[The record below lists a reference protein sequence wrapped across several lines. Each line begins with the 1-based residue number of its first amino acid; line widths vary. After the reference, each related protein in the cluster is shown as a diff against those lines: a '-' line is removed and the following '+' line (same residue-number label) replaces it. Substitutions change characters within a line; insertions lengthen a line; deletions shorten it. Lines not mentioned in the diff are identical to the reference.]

1 MQTKARTFLFLFTS
15 IFSLYILN
23 SCASSPKN
31 EENLTQAEQSS
42 DKKAEEIPENQLE
55 NKEISQDSLANE
67 ENLEKSLETEKN
79 LQDSENTQNKP
90 ENDENQISE
99 KIDEDELLA
108 DSENATEETQEDFV
122 EPEVKDSPFVEGTK
136 TAADEQ
142 NPESNAD
149 EQNEAQDIP
158 ETNEGEPEL
167 LPKTEEY
174 EKNSGE
180 ENPQTDENLELNENS
195 MKNQE
200 NLPQNG
206 QEPESKD
213 ELSEEIEEEEPKE
226 NTEQTENN
234 SQKTPSRSMTAKNNQ
249 YVDIIYPGRGW
260 IYMGE
265 DEGKDQIL
273 RYFGRKLGTENTTF
287 TLRTT
292 KSGETVLHFY
302 KNDVLKGE
310 YIDDYLEIKV
320 LEESAKP
327 NERAKAPSYEESV
340 PQKPVRLEKKAETQ
354 EEAQKTDEIKN
365 IEEKTSDNEQKL
377 SSQDETN
384 LKQNDVSNEVSNNVL
399 NNSNNVSKEVSKPEQ
414 KKSLKIDT
422 KNLLEQ
428 AKKDFEAKSYAQAL
442 SEVQQYLDTQNTRID
457 EALFLQGQILEADS
471 EVKNI
476 KSAIDSYNSLIKNYP
491 ASTFWQEANRRKIY
505 LNRYYVN
512 IY

>member
-15 IFSLYILN
+15 IFSLYIFN

-42 DKKAEEIPENQLE
+42 DKKTEEIPEPQLE
-55 NKEISQDSLANE
+55 NKEIPQDSLANE
-67 ENLEKSLETEKN
+67 ENLQN
-79 LQDSENTQNKP
+79 SENTQNKP
-90 ENDENQISE
+90 ENDENQLSE

-108 DSENATEETQEDFV
+108 DSENETEETQEDFV
-122 EPEVKDSPFVEGTK
+122 EPEVKDSPFVEETK

-142 NPESNAD
+142 NPESSENK
-149 EQNEAQDIP
+149 QNKTQDIP

-174 EKNSGE
+174 EKKSEE

-195 MKNQE
+195 MENQE

-206 QEPESKD
+206 QEPESKA

-226 NTEQTENN
+226 NTEQTKNN
-234 SQKTPSRSMTAKNNQ
+234 PQKTPSRSMTAKNNQ

-354 EEAQKTDEIKN
+354 EEPQKNDEIKN

-384 LKQNDVSNEVSNNVL
+384 LKKNDVSN
-399 NNSNNVSKEVSKPEQ
+399 EVSKPEQ
-414 KKSLKIDT
+414 KKSLKVDT

>member
-42 DKKAEEIPENQLE
+42 DKKTEEIPETQLE

-67 ENLEKSLETEKN
+67 ENLQN
-79 LQDSENTQNKP
+79 SENTQNKP
-90 ENDENQISE
+90 ENDENQLSE

-108 DSENATEETQEDFV
+108 DSENETEEPQEDFV
-122 EPEVKDSPFVEGTK
+122 EPEVKDSPFVEETK

-142 NPESNAD
+142 NPESSENK
-149 EQNEAQDIP
+149 QNEAQDIP
-158 ETNEGEPEL
+158 ETNEEEPEL

-174 EKNSGE
+174 EKKSEE

-195 MKNQE
+195 MENQE

-226 NTEQTENN
+226 NTEQTKNN
-234 SQKTPSRSMTAKNNQ
+234 PQKTPSRSMTAKNNQ

-354 EEAQKTDEIKN
+354 EETQKTDEIKN
-365 IEEKTSDNEQKL
+365 IEEKISDNEQKL
-377 SSQDETN
+377 SSHDETN
-384 LKQNDVSNEVSNNVL
+384 LKKNDVSNEVSR
-399 NNSNNVSKEVSKPEQ
+399 PEQ

>member
-42 DKKAEEIPENQLE
+42 DKKTEEIPETQLE
-55 NKEISQDSLANE
+55 NKEIPQDSLENE
-67 ENLEKSLETEKN
+67 ENLEKSLETEEN
-79 LQDSENTQNKP
+79 LQNSENTQNKP
-90 ENDENQISE
+90 ENDENQLSE

-108 DSENATEETQEDFV
+108 DSENETEETQEDFV
-122 EPEVKDSPFVEGTK
+122 ESEVKDSPFVEETK
-136 TAADEQ
+136 TATDEQ
-142 NPESNAD
+142 NPESSENK
-149 EQNEAQDIP
+149 QNEAQDIP
-158 ETNEGEPEL
+158 ETNEEEPEL
-167 LPKTEEY
+167 LPKTEE
-174 EKNSGE
+174 NSGE
-180 ENPQTDENLELNENS
+180 ENPQTDKKLELNENS
-195 MKNQE
+195 MENQE
-200 NLPQNG
+200 NLSQNG

-226 NTEQTENN
+226 NTEQTESNP
-234 SQKTPSRSMTAKNNQ
+234 QKTPSRSMTAKNNQ

-354 EEAQKTDEIKN
+354 EETQKTDEIKN

-384 LKQNDVSNEVSNNVL
+384 LKKNDVSNEVSR
-399 NNSNNVSKEVSKPEQ
+399 PEQ

>member
-42 DKKAEEIPENQLE
+42 DKKTEEIPENQLE

-67 ENLEKSLETEKN
+67 ENLQN
-79 LQDSENTQNKP
+79 SENTQNKP

-108 DSENATEETQEDFV
+108 DSENETEETQEDFV
-122 EPEVKDSPFVEGTK
+122 EPEVKDSPFVEETK
-136 TAADEQ
+136 TAADEP
-142 NPESNAD
+142 NPESSENK
-149 EQNEAQDIP
+149 QNEAQDIP
-158 ETNEGEPEL
+158 ETNEEEPEL
-167 LPKTEEY
+167 LPK
-174 EKNSGE
+174 
-180 ENPQTDENLELNENS
+180 TDENLELNESS
-195 MKNQE
+195 MENQE

-354 EEAQKTDEIKN
+354 EEAQKTDEIKD

-384 LKQNDVSNEVSNNVL
+384 LKQ
-399 NNSNNVSKEVSKPEQ
+399 NNVSKEVSKPEQ

>member
-42 DKKAEEIPENQLE
+42 DKKTEEIPETQLE
-55 NKEISQDSLANE
+55 NKEIPQDSLENE
-67 ENLEKSLETEKN
+67 ENLEKSLETEEN
-79 LQDSENTQNKP
+79 LQNSENTQNKP
-90 ENDENQISE
+90 ENDENQLSE

-108 DSENATEETQEDFV
+108 DSENKTEETQENFV
-122 EPEVKDSPFVEGTK
+122 EPEVKDSPFVEETK

-142 NPESNAD
+142 NPESSENK
-149 EQNEAQDIP
+149 QNKAQDIP
-158 ETNEGEPEL
+158 ETNEEEPEL

-174 EKNSGE
+174 EKKSEE

-195 MKNQE
+195 MENQE

-206 QEPESKD
+206 QEPESKA

-226 NTEQTENN
+226 NTEQTESNP
-234 SQKTPSRSMTAKNNQ
+234 QKTPSRSMTAKNNQ

-365 IEEKTSDNEQKL
+365 IEEKTSGNEQKL

-384 LKQNDVSNEVSNNVL
+384 LKKNDVSN
-399 NNSNNVSKEVSKPEQ
+399 EVSKPEQ
-414 KKSLKIDT
+414 KKSLKVDT

-442 SEVQQYLDTQNTRID
+442 SEVQHYLDTQNTRID

>member
-15 IFSLYILN
+15 IFSLYIFN

-42 DKKAEEIPENQLE
+42 DKKTEEIPETQLE
-55 NKEISQDSLANE
+55 NKEIPQDSLENE
-67 ENLEKSLETEKN
+67 ENLEKSLETEEN
-79 LQDSENTQNKP
+79 LQNSENTQNKP
-90 ENDENQISE
+90 ENDENQLSE

-108 DSENATEETQEDFV
+108 DSENETEEPQEDFV
-122 EPEVKDSPFVEGTK
+122 EPEVKDSPFVEETK
-136 TAADEQ
+136 TAADGQ
-142 NPESNAD
+142 NPESSENK
-149 EQNEAQDIP
+149 QNKAQDIP
-158 ETNEGEPEL
+158 ETNEEEPEL
-167 LPKTEEY
+167 LPKTEE
-174 EKNSGE
+174 NSGE
-180 ENPQTDENLELNENS
+180 ENPQTDENLELKENS
-195 MKNQE
+195 MENQE

-226 NTEQTENN
+226 NTEQTKNN
-234 SQKTPSRSMTAKNNQ
+234 PQKTPSRSMTAKNNQ

-354 EEAQKTDEIKN
+354 EETQKTDEIKN
-365 IEEKTSDNEQKL
+365 IEEKISDNEQKL

-384 LKQNDVSNEVSNNVL
+384 LKKNDVSNEVSR
-399 NNSNNVSKEVSKPEQ
+399 PEQ

>member
-42 DKKAEEIPENQLE
+42 DKKTEEIPEDQLE

-67 ENLEKSLETEKN
+67 ENLQN
-79 LQDSENTQNKP
+79 SENTQNKP
-90 ENDENQISE
+90 ENDENQLSE

-108 DSENATEETQEDFV
+108 DSENETEETQEDFV
-122 EPEVKDSPFVEGTK
+122 EPEVKDSPFVEETK

-142 NPESNAD
+142 NPESSENK
-149 EQNEAQDIP
+149 QNKAQDIP
-158 ETNEGEPEL
+158 ETNEEEPEL

-174 EKNSGE
+174 EKKSEE

-195 MKNQE
+195 MENQE

-206 QEPESKD
+206 QETESKA

-226 NTEQTENN
+226 NTEQTESNP
-234 SQKTPSRSMTAKNNQ
+234 QKTPSRSMTAKNNQ

-354 EEAQKTDEIKN
+354 EETQKTDEIKN

-384 LKQNDVSNEVSNNVL
+384 LKKNDVSNNVSNEVSR
-399 NNSNNVSKEVSKPEQ
+399 PEQ

>member
-42 DKKAEEIPENQLE
+42 DKKTEEIPETQLE
-55 NKEISQDSLANE
+55 NKEIPQDSLENE
-67 ENLEKSLETEKN
+67 ENLEKSLETEEN
-79 LQDSENTQNKP
+79 LQNSENTQNKP
-90 ENDENQISE
+90 ENDENQLSE

-108 DSENATEETQEDFV
+108 DSENETEETQEDFV
-122 EPEVKDSPFVEGTK
+122 EPEVKDSPFVEETK

-142 NPESNAD
+142 NPESSENK
-149 EQNEAQDIP
+149 QNKAQDIP
-158 ETNEGEPEL
+158 ETNEEEPEL

-174 EKNSGE
+174 EKKSEE

-195 MKNQE
+195 MENQE

-206 QEPESKD
+206 QEPESKA

-226 NTEQTENN
+226 NTEQTESNP
-234 SQKTPSRSMTAKNNQ
+234 QKTPSRSMTAKNNQ

-354 EEAQKTDEIKN
+354 EETQKTDEIKN

-384 LKQNDVSNEVSNNVL
+384 LKKNDVSNNVSNEVSR
-399 NNSNNVSKEVSKPEQ
+399 PEQ

>member
-42 DKKAEEIPENQLE
+42 DKKTEEIPEDQLE
-55 NKEISQDSLANE
+55 NKEIPQDSLENE
-67 ENLEKSLETEKN
+67 ENLEKSLETEEN
-79 LQDSENTQNKP
+79 LQNSENTQNKP
-90 ENDENQISE
+90 ENDENQLSE

-108 DSENATEETQEDFV
+108 DSENETEETQEDFV
-122 EPEVKDSPFVEGTK
+122 EPEVKDSPFVEETK

-142 NPESNAD
+142 NPESSENK
-149 EQNEAQDIP
+149 QNEAQDIP
-158 ETNEGEPEL
+158 ETNEEEPEL

-174 EKNSGE
+174 EKKSEE

-195 MKNQE
+195 MENQE

-206 QEPESKD
+206 QETESKA

-226 NTEQTENN
+226 NTEQTESNP
-234 SQKTPSRSMTAKNNQ
+234 QKTPSRSMTAKNNQ

-354 EEAQKTDEIKN
+354 EETQKTDEIKN

-384 LKQNDVSNEVSNNVL
+384 LKKNDVSNNVSNEVSR
-399 NNSNNVSKEVSKPEQ
+399 PEQ

>member
-42 DKKAEEIPENQLE
+42 DKKTEEIPETQLE
-55 NKEISQDSLANE
+55 NKEIPQDSLENE
-67 ENLEKSLETEKN
+67 ENLEKSLETEEN
-79 LQDSENTQNKP
+79 LQNSENTQNKP
-90 ENDENQISE
+90 ENDENQLSE

-108 DSENATEETQEDFV
+108 DSENETEETQEDFV
-122 EPEVKDSPFVEGTK
+122 EPEVKDSPFVEETK

-142 NPESNAD
+142 NPESSENK
-149 EQNEAQDIP
+149 QNEAQDIP
-158 ETNEGEPEL
+158 ETNEEEPEL

-174 EKNSGE
+174 EKKSEE

-195 MKNQE
+195 MENQK

-206 QEPESKD
+206 QEPESKA

-226 NTEQTENN
+226 NTEQTESNP
-234 SQKTPSRSMTAKNNQ
+234 QKTPSRSMTAKNNQ

-354 EEAQKTDEIKN
+354 EETQKTDEIKN

-384 LKQNDVSNEVSNNVL
+384 LKKNDVSNNVSNEVSR
-399 NNSNNVSKEVSKPEQ
+399 PEQ

>member
-1 MQTKARTFLFLFTS
+1 MKTKARTFLFLFTS
-15 IFSLYILN
+15 VFSLYILN

-31 EENLTQAEQSS
+31 EENLTQEEQIS
-42 DKKAEEIPENQLE
+42 DKKTEEIPENSSE
-55 NKEISQDSLANE
+55 NKEISQNSAANE
-67 ENLEKSLETEKN
+67 EISEKSLEEN
-79 LQDSENTQNKP
+79 LQDSENTQNKS
-90 ENDENQISE
+90 ENDENQLSE
-99 KIDEDELLA
+99 KIDEDELLSE
-108 DSENATEETQEDFV
+108 SENETEETQEDFV
-122 EPEVKDSPFVEGTK
+122 EPEVKDSPLEEEIKSST
-136 TAADEQ
+136 DEQ
-142 NPESNAD
+142 NPEPSGTEENK
-149 EQNEAQDIP
+149 AQDIP
-158 ETNEGEPEL
+158 EKNEDEPEL
-167 LPKTEEY
+167 QQKAVEN
-174 EKNSGE
+174 EKNSEE

-195 MKNQE
+195 MENQE
-200 NLPQNG
+200 NLSQDE
-206 QEPESKD
+206 QKPENKN
-213 ELSEEIEEEEPKE
+213 ELSEEIQEEPAEKAEQAE
-226 NTEQTENN
+226 ND
-234 SQKTPSRSMTAKNNQ
+234 SQKAPSRSMTAKNNQ

-260 IYMGE
+260 IFMGE

-273 RYFGRKLGTENTTF
+273 RYFGRKLGTANTTF

-340 PQKPVRLEKKAETQ
+340 PQKPVRLEKKAEGNGET
-354 EEAQKTDEIKN
+354 QKTDEIKN
-365 IEEKTSDNEQKL
+365 TEEKTSDNEQKL

-384 LKQNDVSNEVSNNVL
+384 LKQNELSNDV
-399 NNSNNVSKEVSKPEQ
+399 SNNVSKEVSKPEQ

-428 AKKDFEAKSYAQAL
+428 AKRDFEEKSYAQAL

-491 ASTFWQEANRRKIY
+491 ASTFWQKANRRKIY

>member
-42 DKKAEEIPENQLE
+42 DKKTEEIPENQLE
-55 NKEISQDSLANE
+55 NKEIPQDSLANE
-67 ENLEKSLETEKN
+67 ENLQN
-79 LQDSENTQNKP
+79 SENTQNKP
-90 ENDENQISE
+90 ENDENQLSE

-108 DSENATEETQEDFV
+108 DSENETEETQEDFV
-122 EPEVKDSPFVEGTK
+122 EPEVKDSPFVEETK

-142 NPESNAD
+142 NPESSKNK
-149 EQNEAQDIP
+149 QNEAQDIP
-158 ETNEGEPEL
+158 ETNEEEPEL

-174 EKNSGE
+174 EKKSEE
-180 ENPQTDENLELNENS
+180 ENPQTDENLELNGNS
-195 MKNQE
+195 MENQE

-206 QEPESKD
+206 QEPESKA

-226 NTEQTENN
+226 NTEQTESNP
-234 SQKTPSRSMTAKNNQ
+234 QKTPSRSMTAKNNQ

-354 EEAQKTDEIKN
+354 EETQKTDEIKN

-384 LKQNDVSNEVSNNVL
+384 LKKNDVSNEVSR
-399 NNSNNVSKEVSKPEQ
+399 PEQ

>member
-42 DKKAEEIPENQLE
+42 DKKTEEIPENQLE

-67 ENLEKSLETEKN
+67 ENLQN
-79 LQDSENTQNKP
+79 SENTQNKP
-90 ENDENQISE
+90 ENDENQLSE

-108 DSENATEETQEDFV
+108 DSENKTEETQENFV
-122 EPEVKDSPFVEGTK
+122 EPEVKDSPFEEETK

-142 NPESNAD
+142 NPESSENK
-149 EQNEAQDIP
+149 QNKAQDIP

-167 LPKTEEY
+167 LPKTEE
-174 EKNSGE
+174 NSGE
-180 ENPQTDENLELNENS
+180 EKPQTDENLELNGNS

-226 NTEQTENN
+226 NTEQTESNP
-234 SQKTPSRSMTAKNNQ
+234 QKTPSRSMTAKNNQ

-354 EEAQKTDEIKN
+354 EETQKTDEIKN
-365 IEEKTSDNEQKL
+365 IEEKTSGNEQKL

-384 LKQNDVSNEVSNNVL
+384 LKKND
-399 NNSNNVSKEVSKPEQ
+399 VSKEVSKPEQ
-414 KKSLKIDT
+414 KKSLKVDT

>member
-42 DKKAEEIPENQLE
+42 DKKTEEIPENQLE

-67 ENLEKSLETEKN
+67 ENLQN
-79 LQDSENTQNKP
+79 SENTQNKP
-90 ENDENQISE
+90 ENDENQLSE

-108 DSENATEETQEDFV
+108 DSENETEETQEDFV
-122 EPEVKDSPFVEGTK
+122 EPEVKDSPFVEETK

-142 NPESNAD
+142 NPESSENK
-149 EQNEAQDIP
+149 QNEAQDIP
-158 ETNEGEPEL
+158 ETNEEEPEL

-174 EKNSGE
+174 EKKSEE

-195 MKNQE
+195 MENQE

-206 QEPESKD
+206 QEPESKA

-226 NTEQTENN
+226 NTEQTESNP
-234 SQKTPSRSMTAKNNQ
+234 QKTPSRSMTAKNNQ

-354 EEAQKTDEIKN
+354 EETQKTDEIKN

-384 LKQNDVSNEVSNNVL
+384 LKKND
-399 NNSNNVSKEVSKPEQ
+399 VSKEVSRPEQ
-414 KKSLKIDT
+414 KKSLKVDT

>member
-42 DKKAEEIPENQLE
+42 DKKTEEIPENQLE

-67 ENLEKSLETEKN
+67 ENLEKSLETEEN
-79 LQDSENTQNKP
+79 LQNSENTQSKP
-90 ENDENQISE
+90 ENDENQLSE
-99 KIDEDELLA
+99 KINEDELLA

-122 EPEVKDSPFVEGTK
+122 EPEVKDSPFEEETK

-142 NPESNAD
+142 NPESSTD
-149 EQNEAQDIP
+149 EQNKAQDIP
-158 ETNEGEPEL
+158 ETNEEEPEL
-167 LPKTEEY
+167 LPKTEE
-174 EKNSGE
+174 NSGE
-180 ENPQTDENLELNENS
+180 EKPQTDENLELKENS
-195 MKNQE
+195 MENQE

-226 NTEQTENN
+226 NEEQTESN

-354 EEAQKTDEIKN
+354 EEIQKTDEIKN
-365 IEEKTSDNEQKL
+365 IEEKTSDDEQKL
-377 SSQDETN
+377 SLQDEAN
-384 LKQNDVSNEVSNNVL
+384 LKQNDVSNEVSNDVS
-399 NNSNNVSKEVSKPEQ
+399 NNSNNVSKPEQ

-476 KSAIDSYNSLIKNYP
+476 KSAIDSYNSLIKNYT
-491 ASTFWQEANRRKIY
+491 ASTLWQEANRRKIY

>member
-42 DKKAEEIPENQLE
+42 DKKTEEIPDNQLE

-67 ENLEKSLETEKN
+67 ENLETEEN
-79 LQDSENTQNKP
+79 LQNSENTQNKP

-108 DSENATEETQEDFV
+108 DSENETEEPQEDFV
-122 EPEVKDSPFVEGTK
+122 EPEVKDSPFEEETK

-142 NPESNAD
+142 NPESSENK
-149 EQNEAQDIP
+149 QNEAQDIP
-158 ETNEGEPEL
+158 ETNEEEPEL
-167 LPKTEEY
+167 LPKTEE
-174 EKNSGE
+174 NSGE
-180 ENPQTDENLELNENS
+180 ENPQTDENLELNESS
-195 MKNQE
+195 MENQE

-206 QEPESKD
+206 QEPEGKD

-226 NTEQTENN
+226 NTEQTESNP
-234 SQKTPSRSMTAKNNQ
+234 QKTPSRSMTAKNNQ

-354 EEAQKTDEIKN
+354 EETQKTDEIKN
-365 IEEKTSDNEQKL
+365 IEEKTSGNEQKL

-384 LKQNDVSNEVSNNVL
+384 LKQND
-399 NNSNNVSKEVSKPEQ
+399 VSKEVSKPEQ

>member
-42 DKKAEEIPENQLE
+42 DKKTEEIPENKLE

-67 ENLEKSLETEKN
+67 ENLETEEN
-79 LQDSENTQNKP
+79 LQNLENTQNKP
-90 ENDENQISE
+90 ENDENQLSE

-108 DSENATEETQEDFV
+108 DSENETEETQEDFV
-122 EPEVKDSPFVEGTK
+122 EPEVKDSPFVEETK
-136 TAADEQ
+136 TAVDEQ
-142 NPESNAD
+142 NPESSTD

-158 ETNEGEPEL
+158 ETNEEEPEL
-167 LPKTEEY
+167 LPKTEE
-174 EKNSGE
+174 NSEE
-180 ENPQTDENLELNENS
+180 ENPQTDENLELNESS
-195 MKNQE
+195 MENQE
-200 NLPQNG
+200 NLSQNG

-226 NTEQTENN
+226 NTEQTESNP
-234 SQKTPSRSMTAKNNQ
+234 QKTPSRSMTAKNNQ

-354 EEAQKTDEIKN
+354 EETQKTDEIKN

-384 LKQNDVSNEVSNNVL
+384 LKKNDV
-399 NNSNNVSKEVSKPEQ
+399 SNNVSKEVSKPEQ

-422 KNLLEQ
+422 KTLLEQ

>member
-42 DKKAEEIPENQLE
+42 DKKTEEIPETQLE
-55 NKEISQDSLANE
+55 NKEIPQDSLANE
-67 ENLEKSLETEKN
+67 ENLQN
-79 LQDSENTQNKP
+79 SENTQNKP
-90 ENDENQISE
+90 ENDENQLSE

-108 DSENATEETQEDFV
+108 NSENETEETQEDFV
-122 EPEVKDSPFVEGTK
+122 EPEVKDSPFVEETK

-142 NPESNAD
+142 NPESSENK
-149 EQNEAQDIP
+149 QNEAQDIP
-158 ETNEGEPEL
+158 ETNEEEPEL
-167 LPKTEEY
+167 LPKTEE
-174 EKNSGE
+174 NSGE

-195 MKNQE
+195 MENQE

-206 QEPESKD
+206 QETESKA

-226 NTEQTENN
+226 NTEQTKNN
-234 SQKTPSRSMTAKNNQ
+234 PQKTPSRSMTAKNNQ

-384 LKQNDVSNEVSNNVL
+384 LKKNDVSNEVSR
-399 NNSNNVSKEVSKPEQ
+399 PEQ
-414 KKSLKIDT
+414 KKSLKVDT

>member
-42 DKKAEEIPENQLE
+42 DKKTEEIPENQLE
-55 NKEISQDSLANE
+55 NKEIPQDSLENE
-67 ENLEKSLETEKN
+67 ENLQN
-79 LQDSENTQNKP
+79 SENTQNKP
-90 ENDENQISE
+90 ENDENQLSE

-108 DSENATEETQEDFV
+108 DSENETEETQEDFV
-122 EPEVKDSPFVEGTK
+122 EPEVKDSPFVEETK

-142 NPESNAD
+142 NPESSENK
-149 EQNEAQDIP
+149 QNEAQDIP
-158 ETNEGEPEL
+158 ETNEEEPEL

-174 EKNSGE
+174 EKKSEE

-195 MKNQE
+195 MENQE

-206 QEPESKD
+206 QETESKA

-226 NTEQTENN
+226 NTEQTESNP
-234 SQKTPSRSMTAKNNQ
+234 QKTPSRSMTAKNNQ

-354 EEAQKTDEIKN
+354 EETQKTDEIKN

-384 LKQNDVSNEVSNNVL
+384 LKKNDVSNEVSR
-399 NNSNNVSKEVSKPEQ
+399 PEQ
-414 KKSLKIDT
+414 KKSLKVDT

>member
-1 MQTKARTFLFLFTS
+1 MMKTKARTFLFLFTS
-15 IFSLYILN
+15 VFSLYILN

-31 EENLTQAEQSS
+31 EENLTQEEQIS
-42 DKKAEEIPENQLE
+42 DKKTEEIPENSSE
-55 NKEISQDSLANE
+55 NKEISQNPAANE
-67 ENLEKSLETEKN
+67 EISEKSLEEN
-79 LQDSENTQNKP
+79 LQDSENTQNKS
-90 ENDENQISE
+90 ENDENQLSE
-99 KIDEDELLA
+99 KIDEDELLSE
-108 DSENATEETQEDFV
+108 SENETEETHEDFV
-122 EPEVKDSPFVEGTK
+122 EPEVKDSPLEEEIKSST
-136 TAADEQ
+136 DEQ
-142 NPESNAD
+142 NPEPSGTEENK
-149 EQNEAQDIP
+149 AQDIP
-158 ETNEGEPEL
+158 EKNEDEPEL
-167 LPKTEEY
+167 QQKAVEN
-174 EKNSGE
+174 EKNSEE

-195 MKNQE
+195 MENQE
-200 NLPQNG
+200 NLSQDE
-206 QEPESKD
+206 QKPENKN
-213 ELSEEIEEEEPKE
+213 ELSEEIQEEPAEKAEQAE
-226 NTEQTENN
+226 ND
-234 SQKTPSRSMTAKNNQ
+234 SQKAPSRSMTAKNNQ

-260 IYMGE
+260 IFMGE

-340 PQKPVRLEKKAETQ
+340 PQKPVRLEKKAEGNGET
-354 EEAQKTDEIKN
+354 QKTDEIKN
-365 IEEKTSDNEQKL
+365 TEEKTSDNEQKL

-384 LKQNDVSNEVSNNVL
+384 LKQNELSNDV
-399 NNSNNVSKEVSKPEQ
+399 SNNVSKEVSKPEQ

-428 AKKDFEAKSYAQAL
+428 AKRDFEEKSYAQAL

-491 ASTFWQEANRRKIY
+491 ASTFWQKANRRKIY

>member
-42 DKKAEEIPENQLE
+42 DKKTEEIPENQLE

-67 ENLEKSLETEKN
+67 ENLQN
-79 LQDSENTQNKP
+79 SENTQNKP
-90 ENDENQISE
+90 ENDENQLSE

-108 DSENATEETQEDFV
+108 DSENETEETQEDFV
-122 EPEVKDSPFVEGTK
+122 EPEVKDSPFVEETK

-142 NPESNAD
+142 NPESSENK
-149 EQNEAQDIP
+149 QNKAQDIP

-167 LPKTEEY
+167 LPKTEE
-174 EKNSGE
+174 NSGE

-195 MKNQE
+195 MENQE

-226 NTEQTENN
+226 NTEQTESNP
-234 SQKTPSRSMTAKNNQ
+234 QKTPSRSMTAKNNQ

-354 EEAQKTDEIKN
+354 EETQKTDEIKN

-384 LKQNDVSNEVSNNVL
+384 LKKNDVSN
-399 NNSNNVSKEVSKPEQ
+399 EVSKPEQ
-414 KKSLKIDT
+414 KKSLKVDT

-442 SEVQQYLDTQNTRID
+442 SEVQHYLDTQNTRID

>member
-42 DKKAEEIPENQLE
+42 DKKTEEIPEDQLE

-67 ENLEKSLETEKN
+67 ENLQNSEK
-79 LQDSENTQNKP
+79 TQNKP

-108 DSENATEETQEDFV
+108 DSENETEETQEDFV
-122 EPEVKDSPFVEGTK
+122 EPEVKDSPFEEETK

-142 NPESNAD
+142 NPESSENK
-149 EQNEAQDIP
+149 QNEAQDIP
-158 ETNEGEPEL
+158 ETNEEEPEL

-174 EKNSGE
+174 EKKSEE
-180 ENPQTDENLELNENS
+180 ENPQTDENLELNESS
-195 MKNQE
+195 MENQE

-273 RYFGRKLGTENTTF
+273 RYFGRKLGTENTPF

-340 PQKPVRLEKKAETQ
+340 PQKTVRLEKKAEAQ

-365 IEEKTSDNEQKL
+365 IEEKTSGDEQKL

-384 LKQNDVSNEVSNNVL
+384 LKQNDVS
-399 NNSNNVSKEVSKPEQ
+399 KEVSKPEQ
-414 KKSLKIDT
+414 KKNLKIDT

>member
-42 DKKAEEIPENQLE
+42 DKKTEEIPENQLE

-67 ENLEKSLETEKN
+67 ENLQN
-79 LQDSENTQNKP
+79 SENTQNKP
-90 ENDENQISE
+90 ENDENQLSE

-108 DSENATEETQEDFV
+108 DSENETEETQEDFV
-122 EPEVKDSPFVEGTK
+122 EPEVKDSPFVEETK

-142 NPESNAD
+142 NPESSENK
-149 EQNEAQDIP
+149 QNKAQDIP
-158 ETNEGEPEL
+158 ETNEEEPEL
-167 LPKTEEY
+167 LPKTEE
-174 EKNSGE
+174 NSGE
-180 ENPQTDENLELNENS
+180 ENPQTDKKLELNENS
-195 MKNQE
+195 MENQE
-200 NLPQNG
+200 NLSQNG

-226 NTEQTENN
+226 NTEQTESNP
-234 SQKTPSRSMTAKNNQ
+234 QKTPSRSMTAKNNQ

-354 EEAQKTDEIKN
+354 EETQKTDEIKN
-365 IEEKTSDNEQKL
+365 IEEKTSGNEQKL

-384 LKQNDVSNEVSNNVL
+384 LKKND
-399 NNSNNVSKEVSKPEQ
+399 VSKEVSKPEQ
-414 KKSLKIDT
+414 KKSLKVDT

-491 ASTFWQEANRRKIY
+491 ASTLWQEANRRKIY

>member
-42 DKKAEEIPENQLE
+42 DKKTEEIPETQLE
-55 NKEISQDSLANE
+55 NKEIPQDSLENE
-67 ENLEKSLETEKN
+67 ENLEKSLETEEN
-79 LQDSENTQNKP
+79 LQNSENTQNKP
-90 ENDENQISE
+90 ENDENQLSE

-108 DSENATEETQEDFV
+108 DSENETEETQEDFV
-122 EPEVKDSPFVEGTK
+122 EPEVKDSPFVEETK

-142 NPESNAD
+142 NPESSENK
-149 EQNEAQDIP
+149 QNEAQDIP
-158 ETNEGEPEL
+158 ETNEEEPEL

-174 EKNSGE
+174 EKKSEE

-195 MKNQE
+195 MENQE

-206 QEPESKD
+206 QEPESKA

-226 NTEQTENN
+226 NTEQTESNP
-234 SQKTPSRSMTAKNNQ
+234 QKTPSRSMTAKNNQ

-354 EEAQKTDEIKN
+354 EETQKTDEIKN

-384 LKQNDVSNEVSNNVL
+384 LKKNDVSNNVSNEVSR
-399 NNSNNVSKEVSKPEQ
+399 PEQ

>member
-42 DKKAEEIPENQLE
+42 DKKTEEIPENQLE

-67 ENLEKSLETEKN
+67 ENLQN
-79 LQDSENTQNKP
+79 SENTQNKP
-90 ENDENQISE
+90 ENDENQLSE

-108 DSENATEETQEDFV
+108 DSENETEETQEDFV
-122 EPEVKDSPFVEGTK
+122 ESEVKDSPFVEETK
-136 TAADEQ
+136 TATDEQ
-142 NPESNAD
+142 NPESSENK
-149 EQNEAQDIP
+149 QNKAQDIP
-158 ETNEGEPEL
+158 ETNEEEPEL
-167 LPKTEEY
+167 LPKTEE
-174 EKNSGE
+174 NSGE
-180 ENPQTDENLELNENS
+180 ENPQTDKKLELNENS
-195 MKNQE
+195 MENQE
-200 NLPQNG
+200 NLSQNG

-226 NTEQTENN
+226 NTEQTESNP
-234 SQKTPSRSMTAKNNQ
+234 QKTPSRSMTAKNNQ

-354 EEAQKTDEIKN
+354 EETQKTDEIKN

-384 LKQNDVSNEVSNNVL
+384 LKKNDVSNEVSR
-399 NNSNNVSKEVSKPEQ
+399 PEQ

>member
-42 DKKAEEIPENQLE
+42 DKKTEEIPENQLE

-67 ENLEKSLETEKN
+67 ENLQN
-79 LQDSENTQNKP
+79 SENTQNKP
-90 ENDENQISE
+90 ENDENQLSE

-108 DSENATEETQEDFV
+108 DSENKTEETQENFV
-122 EPEVKDSPFVEGTK
+122 EPEVKDSPFEEETK

-142 NPESNAD
+142 NPESSENK
-149 EQNEAQDIP
+149 QNKAQDIP

-174 EKNSGE
+174 EKKSEE

-195 MKNQE
+195 MENQE

-226 NTEQTENN
+226 NTEQTESNP
-234 SQKTPSRSMTAKNNQ
+234 QKTPSRSMTAKNNQ

-354 EEAQKTDEIKN
+354 EETQKTDEIKN

-377 SSQDETN
+377 SSQDEIN
-384 LKQNDVSNEVSNNVL
+384 LKKNDVSNEVSR
-399 NNSNNVSKEVSKPEQ
+399 PEQ

-442 SEVQQYLDTQNTRID
+442 SEVQHYLDTQNTRID

>member
-42 DKKAEEIPENQLE
+42 DKKTEEIPENQLE

-67 ENLEKSLETEKN
+67 ENLQN
-79 LQDSENTQNKP
+79 SENTQNKP
-90 ENDENQISE
+90 ENDENQLSE

-108 DSENATEETQEDFV
+108 DSENETEETQEDFV
-122 EPEVKDSPFVEGTK
+122 EPEVKDSPFVEETK

-142 NPESNAD
+142 NPESSENK
-149 EQNEAQDIP
+149 QNKAQDIP
-158 ETNEGEPEL
+158 ETNEEEPEL

-174 EKNSGE
+174 EKKSEE

-195 MKNQE
+195 MENQE

-226 NTEQTENN
+226 NTEQTESNP
-234 SQKTPSRSMTAKNNQ
+234 QKTPSRSMTAKNNQ

-377 SSQDETN
+377 SSHDETN
-384 LKQNDVSNEVSNNVL
+384 LKKNDVSNNVSNEVSR
-399 NNSNNVSKEVSKPEQ
+399 PEQ

>member
-42 DKKAEEIPENQLE
+42 DKKTEEIPETQLE
-55 NKEISQDSLANE
+55 NKEIPQDSLENE
-67 ENLEKSLETEKN
+67 ENLEKSLETEEN
-79 LQDSENTQNKP
+79 LQNSENTQNKP
-90 ENDENQISE
+90 ENDENQLSE

-108 DSENATEETQEDFV
+108 DSENETEETQEDFV
-122 EPEVKDSPFVEGTK
+122 EPEVKDSPFVEETK

-142 NPESNAD
+142 NPESSENK
-149 EQNEAQDIP
+149 QNKAQDIP

-174 EKNSGE
+174 EKKSEE

-195 MKNQE
+195 MENQE

-226 NTEQTENN
+226 NTEQTESNP
-234 SQKTPSRSMTAKNNQ
+234 QKTPSRSMTAKNNQ

-340 PQKPVRLEKKAETQ
+340 PQKPVRLEKNAET
-354 EEAQKTDEIKN
+354 QKTDEIKN
-365 IEEKTSDNEQKL
+365 IEEKISDNEQKL

-384 LKQNDVSNEVSNNVL
+384 LKKNDVSN
-399 NNSNNVSKEVSKPEQ
+399 EVSKPEQ
-414 KKSLKIDT
+414 KKSLKVDT

>member
-42 DKKAEEIPENQLE
+42 DKKTEEIPENQLE
-55 NKEISQDSLANE
+55 NKEISQDSFANE
-67 ENLEKSLETEKN
+67 ENLQN
-79 LQDSENTQNKP
+79 SENTQSKP
-90 ENDENQISE
+90 ENDENQLSE

-122 EPEVKDSPFVEGTK
+122 EPEVKDSPFEEETK
-136 TAADEQ
+136 TATDEQ
-142 NPESNAD
+142 NPETNAD
-149 EQNEAQDIP
+149 EQNKAQDIP
-158 ETNEGEPEL
+158 ETNEKETEL
-167 LPKTEEY
+167 LPKTE
-174 EKNSGE
+174 KNSGE
-180 ENPQTDENLELNENS
+180 EKPQTDENLELKENS
-195 MKNQE
+195 MENQE

-213 ELSEEIEEEEPKE
+213 ELSEEIEEEGPKE
-226 NTEQTENN
+226 NEEQTENN

-265 DEGKDQIL
+265 DESKDQIL

-354 EEAQKTDEIKN
+354 EDTQKTDEIKN
-365 IEEKTSDNEQKL
+365 IEEKTSGDEQKL
-377 SSQDETN
+377 SSQDKTN
-384 LKQNDVSNEVSNNVL
+384 LKQNDVSNEVSKD
-399 NNSNNVSKEVSKPEQ
+399 VSKGVSKGVSKDVSKPEQ

-442 SEVQQYLDTQNTRID
+442 SEIQQYLDTQNTRID

>member
-42 DKKAEEIPENQLE
+42 DKKTEEIPENQLE

-67 ENLEKSLETEKN
+67 ENLQN
-79 LQDSENTQNKP
+79 SENTQNKP
-90 ENDENQISE
+90 ENDENQLSE

-108 DSENATEETQEDFV
+108 DSENETEETQEDFV
-122 EPEVKDSPFVEGTK
+122 EPEVKDSPFVEETK

-142 NPESNAD
+142 NPESSENK
-149 EQNEAQDIP
+149 QNEAQDIP
-158 ETNEGEPEL
+158 ETNEEEPEL

-174 EKNSGE
+174 EKKSEE

-195 MKNQE
+195 MENQE

-206 QEPESKD
+206 QEPESKA

-226 NTEQTENN
+226 NTEQTESNP
-234 SQKTPSRSMTAKNNQ
+234 QKTPSRSMTAKNNQ

-354 EEAQKTDEIKN
+354 EETQKTDEIKN
-365 IEEKTSDNEQKL
+365 IEEKTSGNEQKL

-384 LKQNDVSNEVSNNVL
+384 LKKNDVSNEVSR
-399 NNSNNVSKEVSKPEQ
+399 PEQ
-414 KKSLKIDT
+414 KKNLKIDT

>member
-42 DKKAEEIPENQLE
+42 DKKTEEIPENQLE

-67 ENLEKSLETEKN
+67 ENLQN
-79 LQDSENTQNKP
+79 SENTQNKP
-90 ENDENQISE
+90 ENDENQLSE

-108 DSENATEETQEDFV
+108 DSENETEETQEDFV
-122 EPEVKDSPFVEGTK
+122 EPEVKDSPFVEETK

-142 NPESNAD
+142 NPKSSENK
-149 EQNEAQDIP
+149 QNEAQDIP
-158 ETNEGEPEL
+158 EANEEEPEL
-167 LPKTEEY
+167 LPKTEEN
-174 EKNSGE
+174 EKKSEE
-180 ENPQTDENLELNENS
+180 ENPQTDENLELNESS
-195 MKNQE
+195 MENQE

-226 NTEQTENN
+226 NEEQTENN

-354 EEAQKTDEIKN
+354 EDTQKTDEIKN

-377 SSQDETN
+377 SSQDKTN
-384 LKQNDVSNEVSNNVL
+384 LKQNDVSNEVSKD
-399 NNSNNVSKEVSKPEQ
+399 VSKDVSKPEQ

>member
-42 DKKAEEIPENQLE
+42 DKKTEEILETQLE
-55 NKEISQDSLANE
+55 NKEISQDSLENE
-67 ENLEKSLETEKN
+67 ENLEKSLETEEN
-79 LQDSENTQNKP
+79 LQNSENTQSKP

-122 EPEVKDSPFVEGTK
+122 EPEVKDSPFEEETK
-136 TAADEQ
+136 TATDEQ
-142 NPESNAD
+142 NPETNAD
-149 EQNEAQDIP
+149 EQNKAQDIP
-158 ETNEGEPEL
+158 ETNEEEPEL
-167 LPKTEEY
+167 LPKTEE
-174 EKNSGE
+174 NSGE
-180 ENPQTDENLELNENS
+180 EKPQTDENLELNENS
-195 MKNQE
+195 MENQE

-226 NTEQTENN
+226 NEEQTENN

-354 EEAQKTDEIKN
+354 EETQKTDEIQS
-365 IEEKTSDNEQKL
+365 IEEKNSDNEQKL

-384 LKQNDVSNEVSNNVL
+384 LKQNDVSNEVSNNVS
-399 NNSNNVSKEVSKPEQ
+399 NNSNNVSKPEQ

>member
-42 DKKAEEIPENQLE
+42 DKKTEEIPEDQLE

-67 ENLEKSLETEKN
+67 ENLQN
-79 LQDSENTQNKP
+79 SENTQNKP
-90 ENDENQISE
+90 ENDENQLSE

-108 DSENATEETQEDFV
+108 DSENETEEPQEDFV
-122 EPEVKDSPFVEGTK
+122 EPEVKDSPFVEETK

-142 NPESNAD
+142 NPESSENK
-149 EQNEAQDIP
+149 QNEAQDIP
-158 ETNEGEPEL
+158 ETNEEEPEL

-174 EKNSGE
+174 EKKSEE

-195 MKNQE
+195 MENQE

-226 NTEQTENN
+226 NTEQTESNP
-234 SQKTPSRSMTAKNNQ
+234 QKTPSRSMTAKNNQ

-354 EEAQKTDEIKN
+354 EETQKTDEIKN

-384 LKQNDVSNEVSNNVL
+384 LKKNEVSNEVSR
-399 NNSNNVSKEVSKPEQ
+399 PEQ

>member
-42 DKKAEEIPENQLE
+42 DKKTEEIPEDQLE
-55 NKEISQDSLANE
+55 NKEIPQDSLENE
-67 ENLEKSLETEKN
+67 ENLQN
-79 LQDSENTQNKP
+79 SENTQNKP
-90 ENDENQISE
+90 ENDENQLSE

-108 DSENATEETQEDFV
+108 DSENETEETQEDFV
-122 EPEVKDSPFVEGTK
+122 EPEVKDSPFVEETK

-142 NPESNAD
+142 NPESSENK
-149 EQNEAQDIP
+149 QNEAQDIP
-158 ETNEGEPEL
+158 KTNEEEPEL

-174 EKNSGE
+174 EKKSEE

-195 MKNQE
+195 MENQE

-206 QEPESKD
+206 QEPESKA

-226 NTEQTENN
+226 NTEQTESNP
-234 SQKTPSRSMTAKNNQ
+234 QKTPSRSMTAKNNQ

-340 PQKPVRLEKKAETQ
+340 PQKPVRLEKNAETQ
-354 EEAQKTDEIKN
+354 EETQKTDEIKN
-365 IEEKTSDNEQKL
+365 IEEKTSGNEQKL

-384 LKQNDVSNEVSNNVL
+384 LKKNDVSN
-399 NNSNNVSKEVSKPEQ
+399 EVSKPEQ
-414 KKSLKIDT
+414 KKSLKVDT

>member
-42 DKKAEEIPENQLE
+42 DKKTEEIPENQLE

-67 ENLEKSLETEKN
+67 ENLQN
-79 LQDSENTQNKP
+79 SENTQNKP
-90 ENDENQISE
+90 ENDENQLSE

-108 DSENATEETQEDFV
+108 DSENETEETQEDFV
-122 EPEVKDSPFVEGTK
+122 EPEVKDSPFVEETK

-142 NPESNAD
+142 NPESSENK
-149 EQNEAQDIP
+149 QNKAQDIP
-158 ETNEGEPEL
+158 ETNEEEPEL

-174 EKNSGE
+174 EKKSEE

-195 MKNQE
+195 MENQE

-206 QEPESKD
+206 QEPESKA

-226 NTEQTENN
+226 NTEQTESNP
-234 SQKTPSRSMTAKNNQ
+234 QKTPSRSMTAKNNQ

-354 EEAQKTDEIKN
+354 EETQKTDEIKN
-365 IEEKTSDNEQKL
+365 IEEKTSGNEQKL

-384 LKQNDVSNEVSNNVL
+384 LKKNDVSNEVSR
-399 NNSNNVSKEVSKPEQ
+399 PEQ

>member
-42 DKKAEEIPENQLE
+42 DKKTEEIPENQLE

-67 ENLEKSLETEKN
+67 ENLQN
-79 LQDSENTQNKP
+79 SENTQSKP
-90 ENDENQISE
+90 ENDENQLSE

-108 DSENATEETQEDFV
+108 DSENETEETQEDFV
-122 EPEVKDSPFVEGTK
+122 EPEVKDSPFEEETK

-142 NPESNAD
+142 NPESSENK
-149 EQNEAQDIP
+149 QNEAQDIP

-167 LPKTEEY
+167 LPKTEE
-174 EKNSGE
+174 NSEE

-195 MKNQE
+195 MENQE

-213 ELSEEIEEEEPKE
+213 ELSEEIEKEEPKE
-226 NTEQTENN
+226 NTEQTESNP
-234 SQKTPSRSMTAKNNQ
+234 QKTPSRSMTAKNNQ

-327 NERAKAPSYEESV
+327 NERAKAPSYEEAV

-365 IEEKTSDNEQKL
+365 IEEKTSGDEQKL
-377 SSQDETN
+377 SSQDKTN
-384 LKQNDVSNEVSNNVL
+384 LKQNDVSN
-399 NNSNNVSKEVSKPEQ
+399 EVSKPEQ

-422 KNLLEQ
+422 KTLLEQ

>member
-42 DKKAEEIPENQLE
+42 DKKTEEIPENQLE

-67 ENLEKSLETEKN
+67 ENLQN
-79 LQDSENTQNKP
+79 SENTQNKP
-90 ENDENQISE
+90 ENDENQLSE

-108 DSENATEETQEDFV
+108 DSENETEETQEDFV
-122 EPEVKDSPFVEGTK
+122 EPEVKDSPFVEETK

-142 NPESNAD
+142 NPESSKNK
-149 EQNEAQDIP
+149 QNKAQDIP
-158 ETNEGEPEL
+158 ETNEEEPEL

-174 EKNSGE
+174 EKKSEE

-195 MKNQE
+195 MENQE
-200 NLPQNG
+200 KLPQNG

-226 NTEQTENN
+226 NEEQTENN

-384 LKQNDVSNEVSNNVL
+384 LKKNDVSNNVSNEVSR
-399 NNSNNVSKEVSKPEQ
+399 PEQ
-414 KKSLKIDT
+414 KKSLKVDT

>member
-42 DKKAEEIPENQLE
+42 DKKTEEIPETQLE
-55 NKEISQDSLANE
+55 NKEIPQDSLANE
-67 ENLEKSLETEKN
+67 ENLQN
-79 LQDSENTQNKP
+79 SENTQNKP
-90 ENDENQISE
+90 ENDENQLSE

-108 DSENATEETQEDFV
+108 DSENETEETQEDFV
-122 EPEVKDSPFVEGTK
+122 EPEVKDSPFVEETK

-142 NPESNAD
+142 NPESSENK
-149 EQNEAQDIP
+149 QNKAQDIP

-174 EKNSGE
+174 EKKSEE

-195 MKNQE
+195 MENQE

-206 QEPESKD
+206 QEPESKA

-226 NTEQTENN
+226 NTEQTESNP
-234 SQKTPSRSMTAKNNQ
+234 QKTPSRSMTAKNNQ

-354 EEAQKTDEIKN
+354 EETQKTDEIKN
-365 IEEKTSDNEQKL
+365 IEEKISDNEQKL

-384 LKQNDVSNEVSNNVL
+384 LKQNDVSNNVSNEVSR
-399 NNSNNVSKEVSKPEQ
+399 PEQ